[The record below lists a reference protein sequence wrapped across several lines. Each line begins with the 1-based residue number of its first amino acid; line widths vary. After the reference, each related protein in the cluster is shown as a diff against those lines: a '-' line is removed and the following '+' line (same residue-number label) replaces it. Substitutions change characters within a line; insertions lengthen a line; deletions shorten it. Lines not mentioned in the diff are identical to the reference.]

1 MMQLAKTFCLLL
13 VGVVLGWSLHDAIPI
28 DSELKNLATSAPAIF
43 PLQYFSR
50 SPLADSPSPQ
60 EHDASQVPE
69 STVLPSTD
77 RFRQL
82 LMEQRFEV
90 ALAYY
95 EQALYLDDTYQLT
108 LKPILEQYLMLC
120 LEQCSEGV
128 FVEMVNV
135 WLAAY
140 YQDIPI
146 LLLLAEHQRLQHQPE
161 EAASTLQ
168 LAATYAY
175 QTEHEEDVYAAVQR
189 LVQATDEALSQQ
201 ESWVE
206 LLGFYEYLETIDLGT
221 PEFFLREA
229 ILYRVLGETQRSR
242 ELLLALQQRD
252 NRSNTVWTATLDQEL
267 SLISPQPEKVDR
279 PGRAIALTK
288 HGDHFLVE
296 VTLNRMTSVKLLIDT
311 GASLTT
317 LSHASFAGLPQ
328 ANFNYRGSR
337 MFNTASGLTRGDV
350 YRASSM
356 GLGEMQL
363 DDIDIAVL
371 DYPSA
376 PNVDGLLGMNV
387 LRNYRFEINQDDS
400 LLHLHPR

>member
-1 MMQLAKTFCLLL
+1 MQLAKTSCLLL
-13 VGVVLGWSLHDAIPI
+13 VGVALGWSLHDAAPI
-28 DSELKNLATSAPAIF
+28 GSQLKTLATPAIL
-43 PLQYFSR
+43 PLQYFPR
-50 SPLADSPSPQ
+50 GPLADSPSPL
-60 EHDASQVPE
+60 EYEVAQVPE

-82 LMEQRFEV
+82 LMEQRFEM

-95 EQALYLDDTYQLT
+95 EQALYLDNTYQLT
-108 LKPILEQYLMLC
+108 LKPIFEQYLILC
-120 LEQCSEGV
+120 MEQCSEGV

-146 LLLLAEHQRLQHQPE
+146 LLLLAEYQRLQYQPE

-175 QTEHEEDVYAAVQR
+175 QTEHEEGVNAAVQR
-189 LVQATDEALSQQ
+189 LVQATDVALSQQ

-206 LLGFYEYLETIDLGT
+206 LLGFYEYLETIDLAT
-221 PEFFLREA
+221 PKFFLREA

-242 ELLLALQQRD
+242 EMLLALQQRD

-267 SLISPQPEKVDR
+267 SLISPQPVKVAR
-279 PGRAIALTK
+279 PSHAIALTK
-288 HGDHFLVE
+288 HGDHFLVD
-296 VTLNRMTSVKLLIDT
+296 VTLNRMTNVKLLIDT

-317 LSHASFAGLPQ
+317 LSNASFAGLPQ
-328 ANFNYRGSR
+328 ANFSYRGSR
-337 MFNTASGLTRGDV
+337 MFRTASGLTRGDV
-350 YRASSM
+350 YRASSI

-371 DYPSA
+371 DYTSA
-376 PNVDGLLGMNV
+376 PSVDGLLGMNV
-387 LRNYRFEINQDDS
+387 LRNYRFEVNQDDS

>member
-1 MMQLAKTFCLLL
+1 MKQLAKTICLLL
-13 VGVVLGWSLHDAIPI
+13 VGVLLGWSLRDAIPV
-28 DSELKNLATSAPAIF
+28 DKQKQNLATSTPAQQF
-43 PLQYFSR
+43 PSG
-50 SPLADSPSPQ
+50 PLTDSPSPK
-60 EHDASQVPE
+60 EHEAYPVPE
-69 STVLPSTD
+69 SAVLPSTG

-82 LMEQRFEV
+82 LMEQRFDV

-95 EQALYLDDTYQLT
+95 EQALNLDDTYQPT

-128 FVEMVNV
+128 FVEIVDV

-146 LLLLAEHQRLQHQPE
+146 LLLLAEHQRLQRQPE

-175 QTEHEEDVYAAVQR
+175 QTEYEEDVNAAVQR

-206 LLGFYEYLETIDLGT
+206 LLGFYEYLQTIDLGT

-229 ILYRVLGETQRSR
+229 ILNRVLGETQRSR
-242 ELLLALQQRD
+242 ELLLALQLRD
-252 NRSNTVWTATLDQEL
+252 NRSSTVRTATLEQEL

-279 PGRAIALTK
+279 PGHTIAVTK
-288 HGDHFLVE
+288 QGDHFLVE
-296 VTLNRMTSVKLLIDT
+296 ATLNRMTRVKLLIDT

-317 LSHASFAGLPQ
+317 ISRASFTGLPQ
-328 ANFNYRGSR
+328 ANFIYRDSR

-350 YRASSM
+350 YRASSI

-387 LRNYRFEINQDDS
+387 LRNYRFEINQDDRV
-400 LLHLHPR
+400 LYLHPR

>member
-1 MMQLAKTFCLLL
+1 MKRLAKTICLLL
-13 VGVVLGWSLHDAIPI
+13 VGVLLGWSLRDAVPI
-28 DSELKNLATSAPAIF
+28 GSPLQNLAASAPNII
-43 PLQYFSR
+43 PLQQ
-50 SPLADSPSPQ
+50 SPSGSQTDSRKSQ
-60 EHDASQVPE
+60 EHQANQVGE
-69 STVLPSTD
+69 SAVLPSAA

-82 LMEQRFEV
+82 LMEQRFDA

-95 EQALYLDDTYQLT
+95 EQALYLDDSYQLK
-108 LKPILEQYLMLC
+108 LKPVLEQYLLLC
-120 LEQCSEGV
+120 TEQCGEGV
-128 FVEMVNV
+128 FVDIVNV

-146 LLLLAEHQRLQHQPE
+146 LLLLAEHQRLQRQPE

-175 QTEHEEDVYAAVQR
+175 QTEHEEDVNGAVQR

-206 LLGFYEYLETIDLGT
+206 LLGFYEYLEIIDLGT
-221 PEFFLREA
+221 AEFFLREA

-252 NRSNTVWTATLDQEL
+252 NKSNTIWTAALDREL
-267 SLISPQPEKVDR
+267 SLISPQPEQIDR
-279 PGRAIALTK
+279 PGRAIAITK
-288 HGDHFLVE
+288 RGDHFLVE
-296 VTLNRMTSVKLLIDT
+296 ATLNRTTRVRLLIDT

-337 MFNTASGLTRGDV
+337 MFSTASGLTRGDV
-350 YRASSM
+350 YRVSSI

-387 LRNYRFEINQDDS
+387 LRNYRFEIDQDDS
-400 LLHLHPR
+400 QLYLHPR

>member
-1 MMQLAKTFCLLL
+1 MPLAKTFCLLL
-13 VGVVLGWSLHDAIPI
+13 VGVILGWSLHDVMPI
-28 DSELKNLATSAPAIF
+28 DSRLQNPAASAPTIF
-43 PLQYFSR
+43 PLQHSPR
-50 SPLADSPSPQ
+50 SSLADSPSPL
-60 EHDASQVPE
+60 ERDASHVAE
-69 STVLPSTD
+69 AAVIPSTE

-82 LMEQRFEV
+82 LMEQQFEM

-95 EQALYLDDTYQLT
+95 EHALYLDDTYQLT
-108 LKPILEQYLMLC
+108 LKPVFEQHLMFC

-128 FVEMVNV
+128 FVEIVNV
-135 WLAAY
+135 WLSAY

-146 LLLLAEHQRLQHQPE
+146 LLLLAEHQRLQHHPE

-175 QTEHEEDVYAAVQR
+175 QTEHEEDVNAAVQH
-189 LVQATDEALSQQ
+189 LVQATDEALSLQ
-201 ESWVE
+201 ESWIE

-221 PEFFLREA
+221 REFVLREA

-252 NRSNTVWTATLDQEL
+252 NKSNTVWTATLDQEL
-267 SLISPQPEKVDR
+267 SLISHQPVKVDR
-279 PGRAIALTK
+279 LGRAIAITK
-288 HGDHFLVE
+288 RGDHFLVE
-296 VTLNRMTSVKLLIDT
+296 ATLNRMNRVKLLIDT

-317 LSHASFAGLPQ
+317 ISRASFTSLPQ
-328 ANFNYRGSR
+328 ANFNYRESR

-350 YRASSM
+350 YRASSI

-371 DYPSA
+371 DYSIA

-387 LRNYRFEINQDDS
+387 LRSYRFEIDQDGS
-400 LLHLHPR
+400 LLYLHPR